1 MKLPFNCRPG
11 QLKLMFDTLNECMDY
26 YKTAKITQPTVTT
39 TAVATTNG
47 ITNLEMGLSITIGI
61 VGLLFAGLTVYVVKK
76 MNCDVNCQ
84 CAPTINC
91 PNAADIHALVD
102 CLADLLDSSDSESEN
117 SDDNAEDNTDDNA
130 DDIADEESVEAPDTP
145 QNSPNEDS
153 IPEVFPVP
161 LPRRNLPPIAPV
173 TPRRHG
179 DIMVQVRPPAHQQP
193 ILSPEYQTPRANNIV
208 FNYDS
213 SQASSE
219 ETIYSV
225 NTPSMPSE
233 RDFRGASISS
243 TEFPARSM
251 DVMVP
256 NPSPPNPG
264 PRSLPSQYRTPA
276 YNPNSTMTID
286 QSESRTSVTVT
297 PDRTNR
303 FDETSFINT
312 TNHEE
317 ITEPEAIEDPEPVI
331 EDIGPEEIAVSSEDS
346 VVFQRRPD
354 TDMTSNG
361 TSIDPANTGF
371 FEDTGAESEETDSDN
386 NQGEERTEDPTEENP
401 EAEEDTEDITEDNEE
416 MTEVEEDNEESTE
429 VQEDSEEASEDIQE
443 DSEEASEDIQEDSE
457 EAPEDIQDPEAENE
471 AMDSPT
477 NSENERELRR
487 QRRLQKL
494 AKNLQSQVNYDR
506 R

>member
-91 PNAADIHALVD
+91 PNAADVRALVD
-102 CLADLLDSSDSESEN
+102 CLADLLDSDSESDN
-117 SDDNAEDNTDDNA
+117 TDDNTDDNAEDNA

-145 QNSPNEDS
+145 PNSADEDS
-153 IPEVFPVP
+153 PQEVFPVP

-173 TPRRHG
+173 PPRRHG
-179 DIMVQVRPPAHQQP
+179 DIIVQVRPPAHQQP

-219 ETIYSV
+219 ETIHSV

-276 YNPNSTMTID
+276 YEPNATMTID

-312 TNHEE
+312 TNDEAT
-317 ITEPEAIEDPEPVI
+317 TEPEAIEEPEPVI

-416 MTEVEEDNEESTE
+416 IPEAEEDTEDIAEEDNEEMTEVDEDNEESTE
-429 VQEDSEEASEDIQE
+429 V
-443 DSEEASEDIQEDSE
+443 QEDSE

-494 AKNLQSQVNYDR
+494 AKNLHSQVNYDR

>member
-145 QNSPNEDS
+145 PNSPDEDS
-153 IPEVFPVP
+153 PDEDSPQEVFPVP

-173 TPRRHG
+173 APRRHG

-219 ETIYSV
+219 ETIDSV

-312 TNHEE
+312 TNDEAT
-317 ITEPEAIEDPEPVI
+317 TEPEAIEEPEPVI

-443 DSEEASEDIQEDSE
+443 DSEEA
-457 EAPEDIQDPEAENE
+457 PEDIQDPEAENE

>member
-219 ETIYSV
+219 ETIDSV

-233 RDFRGASISS
+233 RDFRGAFISS

-416 MTEVEEDNEESTE
+416 MTEV
-429 VQEDSEEASEDIQE
+429 QE